1 MACAYNAISY
11 NGYIFDGFTKSSINT
26 ELVKDD
32 GGNIVKYA
40 RHTLEVEFIISV
52 ETCRITLGQVDKRID
67 HDMDRIKDA
76 LAIANKSI
84 AFYNRGHG
92 TSFQYDLTAVTP
104 TTTLLAAGFG
114 PFPEVLQW
122 EPLAANKA
130 ARCRWRC
137 VFYTNYSQFFEYDD
151 TVHAEYKVGKRLP
164 ANAAALTTGNTAS
177 EPGTTTWNWR
187 TAIQSVTEEQEV
199 DINEEGFLQLTLK
212 GVIEFVNGRPVTQLI
227 NTKGQTAVPNQN
239 LDLIEAYLIEPGHR
253 RAMAQDLAKY
263 FEPYLPR
270 GFTRKQ
276 RYVYNKTCRQ
286 LEFVIV
292 DTEQK
297 CPEGKL
303 PRIVDWRATHKVSS
317 TLGSSDSAFQP
328 QGFLT
333 WENLFT
339 GSFTVAPGY
348 WKGWAWVAML
358 VLVKQRINCSLPS
371 DGDTLQHG
379 KDELDGVAAV
389 AAQAAAAA
397 GAVTRKELTAKHFLT
412 DVSITDNLHDN
423 TTEFSLRYIV
433 VTSLAKLFNNTGLF
447 FKVHSLFSSLPDGE
461 TPGGHPKTW
470 APQDRADILEK
481 NKLRDRVSTNAVGY
495 NGLGLADYNIIFDPN
510 NLNLESRND
519 DNGNALPWTSPP
531 NPYLAMPNLQSPS
544 IYTANRRNSHY
555 VEHNEE
561 PFQEVI
567 ADPAPQPV
575 ESVGGTPPNAV
586 PHPGTPTAYYPGVD
600 SKTATWMKNLKPDQS
615 WAEYKVN
622 FELVEVSNASYLPT
636 IQAAP
641 LAEIKGIL
649 NTAETG
655 NPSGRNFT
663 AMTIN
668 NKITA
673 TDASSGQPNA
683 ARYSDHLI
691 VAHGKPTYYLK
702 FTGKATRVGYRIP
715 MPVVGGLQNA
725 TTPTV
730 VLDVYRVG
738 KQYWAQRQVAQSAD
752 MPVFEA
758 EWSMTYAIQGDPT
771 CTNISFKHLRQSE
784 FV

>member
-1 MACAYNAISY
+1 MVCAYNAISY

-40 RHTLEVEFIISV
+40 RHTLEVDFIISV
-52 ETCRITLGQVDKRID
+52 ETCRITFGQIDKRID
-67 HDMDRIKDA
+67 YDMNRIKDA

-84 AFYNRGHG
+84 AFYNRGYG
-92 TSFQYDLTAVTP
+92 TTFQYDLSSTTP
-104 TTTLLAAGFG
+104 TQSLLAAGFG

-130 ARCRWRC
+130 ARCKWRC
-137 VFYTNYSQFFEYDD
+137 VFYTNYSVFFDYDN
-151 TVHAEYKVGKRLP
+151 VYSEYKNGKRLP
-164 ANAAALTTGNTAS
+164 ANAHNTGETV
-177 EPGTTTWNWR
+177 WDWR

-212 GVIEFVNGRPVTQLI
+212 GVIEFVNNAPVTQLI
-227 NTKGQTAVPNQN
+227 NFAGQTAAPNQN
-239 LDLIEAYLIEPGHR
+239 LDLIETYLTEPGHR

-297 CPEGKL
+297 CPEGKF
-303 PRIVDWRATHKVSS
+303 PRIIDWRATHKVSS

-339 GSFTVAPGY
+339 GSFTVAPGH

-358 VLVKQRINCSLPS
+358 VLVKQRINCSISS
-371 DGDTLQHG
+371 DDEELQHA

-389 AAQAAAAA
+389 AAQAAAAL
-397 GAVTRKELTAKHFLT
+397 GATQRKELSAKHFLT

-447 FKVHSLFSSLPDGE
+447 FKVHSLFASLNDGE
-461 TPGGHPKTW
+461 TPLGHPKTW
-470 APQDRADILEK
+470 TPKTRNEILER
-481 NKLRDRVSTNAVGY
+481 NKLFDRLSTNAVGY
-495 NGLGLADYNIIFDPN
+495 NGLGLANYNIIFDPN
-510 NLNLESRND
+510 NLNLPSRGD
-519 DNGNALPWTSPP
+519 DNGNNLPWTGPP
-531 NPYLAMPNLQSPS
+531 NPYLNTPNRQSPS
-544 IYTANRRNSHY
+544 IYTSNRRNDHY
-555 VEHNEE
+555 VEHNLE
-561 PFQEVI
+561 PYQEVI
-567 ADPAPQPV
+567 PEAPPQPV
-575 ESVGGTPPNAV
+575 ESVGGTPPNAAV
-586 PHPGTPTAYYPGVD
+586 YPVTPVAHYPGAD

-641 LAEIKGIL
+641 LSEIKGVL
-649 NTAETG
+649 DPSGSG

-673 TDASSGQPNA
+673 EGAESGQPNA
-683 ARYSDHLI
+683 SRYTDHAVI
-691 VAHGKPTYYLK
+691 AHGKPTYYLK

-725 TTPTV
+725 TSPSV

-738 KQYWAQRQVAQSAD
+738 KQYWSQRQVAQSAD

-758 EWSMTYAIQGDPT
+758 EWSITYAIQGDPT
-771 CTNISFKHLRQSE
+771 CTNLSFKHLRQSE

>member
-1 MACAYNAISY
+1 MYY
-11 NGYIFDGFTKSSINT
+11 NGYVFDGFVKSSINS
-26 ELVKDD
+26 EMIKDD
-32 GGNIVKYA
+32 GGNIVKYV

-52 ETCRITLGQVDKRID
+52 ETCRISVGLVNKNID
-67 HDMDRIKDA
+67 PDLDRIKDA
-76 LAIANKSI
+76 LGTANKSI
-84 AFYNRGHG
+84 SLSYRGYG
-92 TSFQYDLTAVTP
+92 TFMESNLVPNLP
-104 TTTLLAAGFG
+104 TESIIGSGFG
-114 PFPEVLQW
+114 PFPEILQW
-122 EPLAANKA
+122 EPLAANKS

-137 VFYTNYSQFFEYDD
+137 VFYSNYSPFFNYST
-151 TVHAEYKVGKRLP
+151 TVHLEYKEGKRLP
-164 ANAAALTTGNTAS
+164 ANAAALTTGNSS
-177 EPGTTTWNWR
+177 ESPGTTTWNWR

-199 DINEEGFLQLTLK
+199 DIDEEGFLQLTLK
-212 GVIEFVNGRPVTQLI
+212 GVIEFVNNRPRTEFI
-227 NTKGQTAVPNQN
+227 QTETPVQGN
-239 LDLIEAYLIEPGHR
+239 LADQIEAYLTEPGHR

-303 PRIVDWRATHKVSS
+303 PRIVDWKATHKVSS
-317 TLGSSDSAFQP
+317 TLASSKSAFQP

-333 WENLFT
+333 WENVFT
-339 GSFTVAPGY
+339 GSFTVAPGF

-358 VLVKQRINCSLPS
+358 VLVKQRINCSLPFV
-371 DGDTLQHG
+371 GDVDQFA
-379 KDELDGVAAV
+379 KDDLDAVQSVASQDADPK
-389 AAQAAAAA
+389 A
-397 GAVTRKELTAKHFLT
+397 RKKVVPKHFLT

-433 VTSLAKLFNNTGLF
+433 VTTLAKLFNNTGLF
-447 FKVHSLFSSLPDGE
+447 FKVHSLFSALPDGE
-461 TPGGHPKTW
+461 TPGGHPSTW
-470 APQDRADILEK
+470 APKDRAEILES
-481 NKLRDRVSTNAVGY
+481 NKVFDRLSTNAIGY

-510 NLNLESRND
+510 NLNLASRND
-519 DNGNALPWTSPP
+519 DNGNTLPWTGPP
-531 NPYLAMPNLQSPS
+531 NPYLASPKIQSPS
-544 IYTANRRNSHY
+544 IYAANRRNSHY
-555 VEHNEE
+555 VEHPQE
-561 PFQEVI
+561 PLEYALPSPV
-567 ADPAPQPV
+567 PQSV
-575 ESVGGTPPNAV
+575 ESVAGTPPNAV
-586 PHPGTPTAYYPGVD
+586 APPGTPTAHYPGAD

-615 WAEYKVN
+615 WAEYQVN

-641 LAEIKGIL
+641 LAQIKGEL
-649 NTAETG
+649 DPLASG
-655 NPSGRNFT
+655 NPSDRNNT

-668 NKITA
+668 NKIVA
-673 TDASSGQPNA
+673 EGSSSGQPNA
-683 ARYSDHLI
+683 ERYADHLI

-725 TTPTV
+725 TSSSV

-738 KQYWAQRQVAQSAD
+738 KQYWSQRQVAQSAD

-758 EWSMTYAIQGDPT
+758 EWDITYAIQGDPT
-771 CTNISFKHLRQSE
+771 CTNLSFKHLRQSE